1 MPRITR
7 FGSQTEVA
15 QFESLD
21 ELALVT
27 ERRSGVLYLEE
38 GVDKQKE

>member
-7 FGSQTEVA
+7 FGGKTEVA

-27 ERRSGVLYLEE
+27 ERRFGVRYLEK